1 MRHLMK
7 VDVESVGKELQVL
20 AKEIAKEWVVR
31 QKQTP
36 HEEVSFTAFGKTFYW
51 GED

>member
-7 VDVESVGKELQVL
+7 VDVQSVEKELQGL
-20 AKEIAKEWVVR
+20 AKDIVKEWVVR

-36 HEEVSFTAFGKTFYW
+36 HEEASFAAFGKTF
-51 GED
+51 DCAKD